1 MLVVRPGRRVARR
14 SGEAIDGMGDV
25 SSFFRSV
32 GSQIATTAKQAA
44 SGAVQGAGQSI
55 GSKLRSLVSPGGA
68 KGGGAAPATS
78 YLPWVLGAAAV
89 VGVGYLATRRR

>member
-1 MLVVRPGRRVARR
+1 
-14 SGEAIDGMGDV
+14 MGDV

-78 YLPWVLGAAAV
+78 YLPWVLGAAAA